1 MDKTEQTARFWRKE
15 AGDKV
20 KCTLC
25 PHNCVIEP
33 GKKGVCRVRRNVCG
47 RLVSSNYGRLTSV
60 ALDPVEKKP
69 LFHVDPG
76 SLFLSVGSYGCNFKC
91 EFCQNWPI
99 SQGKPEVQT
108 YAPEKIA
115 KIAAEERKLRQN
127 ISGVAYTYNEPTVW
141 LEFVLDVAEIV
152 KEAGMKNVLITNG
165 FISQEALGQALRYT
179 DAFNIDI
186 KAWDEVF
193 YSKMARGRMAPVLR
207 SVEKCVEQDKW
218 VEITYLV
225 IPGKNDDVHSVECLA
240 KWLGNLNPSIPLHL
254 SRYFPAYRSQ
264 EPITP
269 LSALETLKGAARQ
282 FLNFVYIGN
291 AWKRGYADT
300 LCPQCEEVLIQR
312 GGMEIEAS
320 YLQDGSCPNCHR
332 PLELLGK
339 MWI

>member
-1 MDKTEQTARFWRKE
+1 MSRTEHEARFWTKE
-15 AGDKV
+15 TDGRV
-20 KCTLC
+20 RCTLC

-33 GKKGVCRVRRNVCG
+33 GKKGICGVRQNLSG
-47 RLVSSNYGRLTSV
+47 RLVSNAYGRVTSL

-76 SLFLSVGSYGCNFKC
+76 SLFLSVGSFGCNFKC

-99 SQGKPEVQT
+99 SQGRPETRT
-108 YAPEKIA
+108 YSAEEIA
-115 KIAAEERKLRQN
+115 KAAMEQRKLHKN
-127 ISGVAYTYNEPTVW
+127 MAGVAYTYNEPTVW
-141 LEFVLDVAEIV
+141 LEFVLDVASII
-152 KEAGMKNVLITNG
+152 KDAGMKNVLITNG
-165 FISQEALGQALRYT
+165 FISQEALGQVLRYA

-186 KAWDEVF
+186 KAWDDRF
-193 YSKMARGRMAPVLR
+193 YSKMAHGRLEPVLR
-207 SVEKCVEQDKW
+207 TVEKCVEKDKW
-218 VEITYLV
+218 VEVTYLV
-225 IPGKNDDVHSVECLA
+225 IPGKNDDTHSVECLA
-240 KWLGNLNPSIPLHL
+240 KWLHALSPSIPLHL
-254 SRYFPAYRSQ
+254 SRYFPAYRSN

-269 LSALETLKGAARQ
+269 FSTLETLKAAARQ

-300 LCPQCEEVLIQR
+300 LCPRCEEVLIQR

-320 YLQDGSCPNCHR
+320 YLQDGSCPNCRR